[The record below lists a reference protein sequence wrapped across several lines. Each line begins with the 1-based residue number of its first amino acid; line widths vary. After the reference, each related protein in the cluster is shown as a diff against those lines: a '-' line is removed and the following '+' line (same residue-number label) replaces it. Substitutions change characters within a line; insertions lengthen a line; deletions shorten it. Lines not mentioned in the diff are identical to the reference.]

1 MSVLL
6 RLRRWLG
13 WWLIDLGERVGDI
26 DGSPKEGA

>member
-13 WWLIDLGERVGDI
+13 WWLIDLGEWVGDI
-26 DGSPKEGA
+26 DGSPKEGS